1 MKKLKTIFV
10 VMLCAAILLPAARPL
25 DAAGIAPTGGSLLS
39 DIYTDKAMYHP
50 CLLYTSWL
58 SAGNFLA
65 TKTGLPKPTRRPR
78 AFCGNTK
85 AALRKTGGKCF
96 GRF

>member
-50 CLLYTSWL
+50 GDTVTVTLELTNS
-58 SAGNFLA
+58 
-65 TKTGLPKPTRRPR
+65 TGAQVHNGTAKIQARH
-78 AFCGNTK
+78 
-85 AALRKTGGKCF
+85 
-96 GRF
+96 